1 MNINGMSLDATS
13 TKEVGDLVSDNR
25 TNSGVAQDYMRGA
38 DVGKGLL
45 TQNDTYGSG
54 LAYGNPMSQAIKQR
68 AMSDYNSQYKDISNR
83 ALRAASEDHIRNLAS
98 ATQMASEEVQM
109 NRQKEML
116 KNQIDQANKRA
127 RGQVLGTVL
136 GITGGIAGAYVGG
149 PAGAAAG
156 YSAGQGVGNMV
167 GSS

>member
-1 MNINGMSLDATS
+1 MDVNGMSLDATS
-13 TKEVGDLVSDNR
+13 TKEIGDLVSDNR
-25 TNSGVAQDYMRGA
+25 TNAGVAQDYMRGTGA
-38 DVGKGLL
+38 GRGLL
-45 TQNDTYGSG
+45 TQEDTYNSG
-54 LAYGNPMSQAIKQR
+54 LAYGNPMSHAIKQR
-68 AMSDYNSQYKDISNR
+68 AMNDYNTQYKEISNR

-98 ATQMASEEVQM
+98 ASQMANEEVQM

-136 GITGGIAGAYVGG
+136 GITGGIAGAYAGG
-149 PAGAAAG
+149 PAGAMAG

-167 GSS
+167 GGS